1 MINTN
6 RDDIDKAAK
15 KILTGMKRID
25 RFINQYSSLVSDKDY
40 AEMKS
45 MIEVI
50 HNKLRRERLNLLAIN
65 VCSVSAGI

>member
-25 RFINQYSSLVSDKDY
+25 SFVNQYSSLISDKDY
-40 AEMKS
+40 AEMKN
-45 MIEVI
+45 MIEAI
-50 HNKLRRERLNLLAIN
+50 HNKLQQDRR
-65 VCSVSAGI
+65 